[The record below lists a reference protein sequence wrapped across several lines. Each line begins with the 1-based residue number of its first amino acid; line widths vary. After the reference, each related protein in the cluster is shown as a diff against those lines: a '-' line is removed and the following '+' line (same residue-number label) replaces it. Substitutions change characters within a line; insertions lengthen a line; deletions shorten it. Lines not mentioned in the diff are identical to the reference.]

1 MDKKKLRE
9 LAEGSSDDLVIEKF
23 DHVVANEVIK
33 SPKLNFTAEVMGAIQ
48 RKTATRMGFF
58 QVWSIILGVVV
69 AIVVWALEG
78 FVMPTISLN
87 VNVPVLNEVQSV
99 DLSNATM
106 VFMMINAL
114 LVLLLID
121 RWFQHK
127 KRTAH

>member
-9 LAEGSSDDLVIEKF
+9 LAEGSMDDSAIEKF
-23 DHVVANEVIK
+23 DQVVSGEVVK
-33 SPKLNFTAEVMGAIQ
+33 TPKLNFTAEVMGTIQ
-48 RKTATRMGFF
+48 RKTVSRMGFF
-58 QVWSIILGVVV
+58 QVWSIILGVMV

-78 FVMPTISLN
+78 FVTPTINLD
-87 VNVPVLNEVQSV
+87 VNVPLLNEMQSV

-106 VFMMINAL
+106 VFMMVNAL
-114 LVLLLID
+114 LVLVLID